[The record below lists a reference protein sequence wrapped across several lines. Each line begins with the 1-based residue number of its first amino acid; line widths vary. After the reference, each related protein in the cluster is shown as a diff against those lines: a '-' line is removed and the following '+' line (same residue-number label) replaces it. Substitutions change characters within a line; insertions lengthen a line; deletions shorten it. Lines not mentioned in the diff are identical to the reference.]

1 MARPYTPPH
10 TVAEANR
17 VPDREAVLPRLQV
30 RLGQGDFLLHMGFPL
45 SASNNH
51 LSHVELDW
59 NRPSQSLQYFFPEGG
74 HRS

>member
-10 TVAEANR
+10 TVAEANKD
-17 VPDREAVLPRLQV
+17 PDREAVFPRLQV

-51 LSHVELDW
+51 LSESMKIPYGVELEQTH
-59 NRPSQSLQYFFPEGG
+59 PVTLE
-74 HRS
+74 